1 MKQIKLITSSS
12 FCRDR
17 YIEHLLH
24 QLEQLSAELRKVR
37 ADYNQETGLLR
48 QELLNLEIRL
58 AEKENEIEEA
68 MKDKKTIERKLSE
81 AAKSAQMGSVVQL
94 QLDVTIEIYV
104 AVIVSLQQVIYSA
117 FFFSGDGKTS

>member
-104 AVIVSLQQVIYSA
+104 AVIVSLQQVIYSV